1 LQKKLKKTTNHAKHN
16 TVKFQSKCKRIKI
29 VLTDVDGVLTN
40 SSQYYSKNGEVLK
53 RFHVRDGMGINILRR
68 KNIPT
73 IIVTKEKSVIVK
85 KWAKKMNVRK
95 VMDGIIKK
103 ETIVKQLIKE
113 FNFKKDEFAYIG
125 DDVNDIQLLK
135 IVGFSACPADGD
147 FEVKNI
153 VDYVCCQNG
162 GQGAFREIIDLIMS
176 YQFPSEKRY

>member
-1 LQKKLKKTTNHAKHN
+1 MK
-16 TVKFQSKCKRIKI
+16 IKE
-29 VLTDVDGVLTN
+29 LLDGVKNKELTLC
-40 SSQYYSKNGEVLK
+40 SICKKNNVDLK
-53 RFHVRDGMGINILRR
+53 EI
-68 KNIPT
+68 
-73 IIVTKEKSVIVK
+73 
-85 KWAKKMNVRK
+85 
-95 VMDGIIKK
+95 
-103 ETIVKQLIKE
+103 
-113 FNFKKDEFAYIG
+113 AYIG